1 MYDAVMTQNSVS
13 YRFSMN
19 PIRVLLVDD
28 NPDFIVALRRFL
40 SSDVQID
47 VVGHTSSAK
56 EALEIIGYLNPDL
69 VIMDLAMPEMN
80 GLEATRFF
88 KSLSRPPQVIILTL
102 HENKEYLIASRSVA
116 ADGFVV
122 KSELGVE
129 LLPLIHTIFSD
140 VLEPGAEDSTAH
152 GL

>member
-1 MYDAVMTQNSVS
+1 MTQNSFI

-28 NPDFIVALRRFL
+28 NPDFLVALGHFL
-40 SSDVQID
+40 CSDVQID
-47 VVGHTSSAK
+47 IVGHSSSAK
-56 EALEIIGYLNPDL
+56 EALEKASNLNPDL

-80 GLEATRFF
+80 GLEATRYF
-88 KSLSRPPQVIILTL
+88 KSLAEPPRIIILTL
-102 HENKEYLIASRSVA
+102 HENIEYRYASMSVA

-129 LLPLIHTIFSD
+129 LLPLIHSMFSS
-140 VLEPGAEDSTAH
+140 VLEPGTEDTAALGH
-152 GL
+152 

>member
-1 MYDAVMTQNSVS
+1 MTQNSVL

-28 NPDFIVALRRFL
+28 NPDFIVALGRFL

-56 EALEIIGYLNPDL
+56 EALEKTRFLNPDL
-69 VIMDLAMPEMN
+69 VIMDLGMPEMN
-80 GLEATRFF
+80 GLEATRYF
-88 KSLSRPPQVIILTL
+88 KTQPSPPQVIILTL
-102 HENKEYLIASRSVA
+102 HENIEYRFASKTVA

-129 LLPLIHTIFSD
+129 LLPLIHSMFSN
-140 VLEPGAEDSTAH
+140 VLEPGTEDTAARGH
-152 GL
+152 